1 MRPYVLGE
9 ENQMYEDIK
18 KNKMK
23 TGFIVFAFLLMI
35 TLILYYICYLFDMS
49 SYAAITVALTFSI
62 ISTIATYYNCDK
74 IVLASVHARE
84 ATREEDLQLTNILDA
99 LMVASGLEHKP
110 RLYVMESSQPN
121 AFATGRNPENAII
134 CVTTGLLQKLD
145 YYELEGVVAH
155 ELSHIKNYDILLSA
169 VISVMVGFVIML
181 SDIFTRTMLRPS
193 RKSNDDDNKGNGILL
208 VIGFIFLILSPIISN
223 LIQLAVSRRREYLAD
238 ATAVQFTRNP
248 DGLISALKKIS
259 SDDSELDVASNS
271 NSYMYIENPFPKKR
285 MKQVS
290 NLFSTHPTVEDR
302 VQALENLK

>member
-1 MRPYVLGE
+1 
-9 ENQMYEDIK
+9 MYEDIK
-18 KNKMK
+18 KNKRK
-23 TGFIVFAFLLMI
+23 TGVIVFSFLLMI
-35 TLILYYICYLFDMS
+35 TLILYYICYMFDIS
-49 SYAAITVALTFSI
+49 SGVAITIALTFSI
-62 ISTIATYYNCDK
+62 VSTIATYYNCDK
-74 IVLASVHARE
+74 IVLASVKARE

-181 SDIFTRTMLRPS
+181 SDIFTRTMFHSSKRD
-193 RKSNDDDNKGNGILL
+193 RDEDNKGNGILMIIGL
-208 VIGFIFLILSPIISN
+208 VFLILSPIISN

-238 ATAVQFTRNP
+238 ATAIGFTRNP

-259 SDDSELDVASNS
+259 ADDSKLDVASQS
-271 NSYMYIENPFPKKR
+271 NAYMYIANPFPQKR
-285 MKQVS
+285 VKEMS
-290 NLFSTHPTVEDR
+290 SLFSTHPSVEER
-302 VQALENLK
+302 VAALENLR

>member
-1 MRPYVLGE
+1 
-9 ENQMYEDIK
+9 MYEDIK
-18 KNKMK
+18 KNKRK
-23 TGFIVFAFLLMI
+23 TGVIVFAFLTMI
-35 TLILYYICYLFDMS
+35 TLILYYICYMFDFS
-49 SYAAITVALTFSI
+49 SYAAITIALTFSI

-74 IVLASVHARE
+74 IVLTSVKARE

-134 CVTTGLLQKLD
+134 CVTTGLLEKLD

-181 SDIFTRTMLRPS
+181 SDIFTRTMLHSS
-193 RKSNDDDNKGNGILL
+193 RSDNDDDNKGNGILMI
-208 VIGFIFLILSPIISN
+208 IGFVFLILSPIVSN

-238 ATAVQFTRNP
+238 ATAVGFTRNP

-259 SDDSELDVASNS
+259 ADDSKLDVASQS
-271 NSYMYIENPFPKKR
+271 NAYMYIANPFPKKR
-285 MKQVS
+285 VKEAS
-290 NLFSTHPTVEDR
+290 SLFSTHPSVEER
-302 VQALENLK
+302 VAALENLR